1 MKRTKLSD
9 RVLPNYSLYEELFNA
24 ISHGC
29 GVVLGIAVFILCMQK
44 SVLSASC
51 SAVIGSV
58 IYGLSMIILYLIST
72 LYHAFKPSTG
82 KQVFRIIDHCT
93 IYLLI
98 AGTYTPITLCCF
110 FPDVPTVGWAILIL
124 QWGIS
129 AIAITL
135 NAIDLKRYR
144 VFSYTSYIVLGW
156 AILFFAPLAWKYI
169 DNTGL
174 LYIFLG
180 GVSYTVG
187 AILFAIGSKKA
198 WFHSAFHVFVVIGS
212 FLQFIGI
219 YGYILP

>member
-1 MKRTKLSD
+1 MKRTKLSE
-9 RVLPNYSLYEELFNA
+9 RTFPNYSLSEELFNA

-29 GVVLGIAVFILCMQK
+29 GVILGILVFLLCVQK
-44 SVLSASC
+44 SVISGNHL
-51 SAVIGSV
+51 AVIGSV
-58 IYGLSMIILYLIST
+58 IYGLSMIFLYLIST
-72 LYHAFKPSTG
+72 LYHALKPSTG
-82 KQVFRIIDHCT
+82 KQVFRILDHCT

-110 FPDVPTVGWAILIL
+110 FPDVPTTGWALLIL

-144 VFSYTSYIVLGW
+144 IFSYTCYIVLGW
-156 AILFFAPLAWKYI
+156 AILFFAEAAWTHI
-169 DNTGL
+169 DHLGL

-180 GVSYTVG
+180 GISYTVG

-198 WFHSAFHVFVVIGS
+198 WFHSAFHVFVIIGS
-212 FLQFIGI
+212 LLQFLGI
-219 YGYILP
+219 YEYLLP